1 VLPLRSPII
10 PTRSSLTCH
19 CQKLPP
25 TVDHPRDHHL
35 PQKFLLS
42 PPLPSP
48 SRLIAGCRPASSCA
62 PILAT
67 FCAGDQG

>member
-42 PPLPSP
+42 PPPPFPIAHKRRMPTRLLLRSN
-48 SRLIAGCRPASSCA
+48 SRNVLRW
-62 PILAT
+62 
-67 FCAGDQG
+67 